1 LTLDP
6 GALVFGE
13 DVAKK
18 GGVYGV
24 SKVCSSVSA
33 RSASGTRARRADHLG
48 RRARRRHARA
58 LTDPEIQYLAYLH
71 NAEDQLRGEAASMQF
86 FSDGK

>member
-1 LTLDP
+1 LSSTA

-24 SKVCSSVSA
+24 SRSVE
-33 RSASGTRARRADHLG
+33 RFG
-48 RRARRRHARA
+48 A
-58 LTDPEIQYLAYLH
+58 L
-71 NAEDQLRGEAASMQF
+71 RV
-86 FSDGK
+86 